1 MISDT
6 RHIAVALAGLG
17 AFLNLYAPQAI
28 LPQLATEFRASPAE
42 IATTMTATTLAIAI
56 TAPFTGALSDI
67 VGHKR
72 MIVAAM
78 AALLIPTVMVAF
90 SASLEAVIV
99 WRFIQGLLLPPI
111 FTVIVAYI
119 GGEWPADEATGVTG
133 IYTAAAGFG
142 GFMGRF
148 FTGTLADAIGWRG
161 AFLADAALTALCA
174 VGVMLLLP
182 RERNLVRPESLL
194 ASLRQMVAHLK
205 NPRLLATYAV
215 GFGVLFNFIAIFTYI
230 AFVLAAPPFSLSATV
245 IGSMFVVY
253 LVASVTTPMTGR
265 AVRRFGRRNYGIC
278 AIGGWMAGVLLLLVP
293 SLPVILLG
301 LMLCAVCGFMVQAMS
316 TSFVASHTSVGKS
329 SAVGLYGS
337 AFYIGGSVG
346 AALPGLA
353 WATGGWPATVAMT
366 IAMLAAMGMIIALAW
381 RR

>member
-17 AFLNLYAPQAI
+17 AFLNIYAPQAI
-28 LPQLATEFRASPAE
+28 LPLLAEEFRATPAE
-42 IATTMTATTLAIAI
+42 IATTMTATTLAVAL
-56 TAPFTGALSDI
+56 TAPFTGALSDM

-72 MIVAAM
+72 MISTAM
-78 AALLIPTVMVAF
+78 FALLIPTVMVAF
-90 SASLEAVIV
+90 SASLEAVIF
-99 WRFIQGLLLPPI
+99 WRFVQGLLLPPI

-133 IYTAAAGFG
+133 IYTSAAGFG

-148 FTGTLADAIGWRG
+148 FTGMLADAIGWRG

-174 VGVMLLLP
+174 IGVVLLLP
-182 RERNLVRPESLL
+182 RERNLVRPESLA
-194 ASLRQMVAHLK
+194 ASLRQMLSHLRK
-205 NPRLLATYAV
+205 PPLLATYAV

-230 AFVLAAPPFSLSATV
+230 SFVLAAPPFDLSATI
-245 IGSMFVVY
+245 IGSLFVVY
-253 LVASVTTPMTGR
+253 LAASVTTPMTGK
-265 AVRRFGRRNYGIC
+265 AVRRFGRRNYGIA
-278 AIGGWMAGVLLLLVP
+278 AIGGWIAGVLLLLVP
-293 SLPVILLG
+293 SLPVIVLG
-301 LMLCAVCGFMVQAMS
+301 LTLCAICGFMVQAMS
-316 TSFVASHTSVGKS
+316 TSFVAGHAATGKS
-329 SAVGLYGS
+329 SAVGLYGT

-366 IAMLAAMGMIIALAW
+366 IAMLAVMGMIIALAW

>member
-28 LPQLATEFRASPAE
+28 LPLLAEEFRATPAE
-42 IATTMTATTLAIAI
+42 IAATMTATTLAVAL
-56 TAPFTGALSDI
+56 TAPFTGALSDM

-72 MIVAAM
+72 MIATAM
-78 AALLIPTVMVAF
+78 FALLIPTVMVAF
-90 SASLEAVIV
+90 SASLEAVIF
-99 WRFIQGLLLPPI
+99 WRFVQGLMMPPI

-148 FTGTLADAIGWRG
+148 FTGTLADTIGWRG
-161 AFLADAALTALCA
+161 AFLTDAALTGLCA
-174 VGVMLLLP
+174 IGVVLLLP
-182 RERNLVRPESLL
+182 RERNLVRPESLA
-194 ASLRQMVAHLK
+194 ASLRQMVSHLK
-205 NPRLLATYAV
+205 KPPLLATYAV

-230 AFVLAAPPFSLSATV
+230 SFVLAAPPFDLSATI
-245 IGSMFVVY
+245 IGSIFVVY
-253 LVASVTTPMTGR
+253 LAASITTPMTGK
-265 AVRRFGRRNYGIC
+265 AVRRFGRRNYGIA
-278 AIGGWMAGVLLLLVP
+278 AIGGWIVGVLLLLVP
-293 SLPVILLG
+293 SLPVIVLG
-301 LMLCAVCGFMVQAMS
+301 LTLCAICGFMVQAMS
-316 TSFVASHTSVGKS
+316 TSFVAGHATSGKS
-329 SAVGLYGS
+329 SAVGLYGT
-337 AFYIGGSVG
+337 AFYVGGSVG
-346 AALPGLA
+346 ATLPGLA

-366 IAMLAAMGMIIALAW
+366 IAMLAIMGMIIALAW